1 MYFFNLKHPEG
12 LYDIK
17 FVSVKDIAYTQNID
31 DRKNIL
37 NNSIANKHSKNLENL
52 EKNKT
57 QRTDAIK
64 IPIVVK
70 INSETGEIID
80 DRE

>member
-1 MYFFNLKHPEG
+1 LYFFNLKHPEG

-31 DRKNIL
+31 DRKNML

-52 EKNKT
+52 EKNK
-57 QRTDAIK
+57 K
-64 IPIVVK
+64 
-70 INSETGEIID
+70 
-80 DRE
+80 